1 MPSAVLRIDADTS
14 GLARALGDARAQA
27 AATEKAVGSAFTR
40 AGRAATASG
49 EAMARA
55 QQRAEAAAVR
65 AARAQENAQR
75 RAASEAERS
84 AQRSAMAYTRAE
96 DQKRRASRM
105 SAQAAARAE
114 REATQIAQQEARK
127 RGLTAEQE
135 ARVKQQ
141 TLERLTRTYEAEER
155 RQTAIARREEA
166 ARTRDARR
174 EATERRRA
182 TRETNALGRTIGR
195 GISQTGSALATGA
208 RATHSQI
215 QDARQNRAVSE
226 RTLSQAVRA
235 LGFSEADVAAT
246 RTRVRQFVEQTGMSF
261 ADVSQALNIGQ
272 ARGSSLEAQ
281 GGESR
286 MAAVERALSIVREAN
301 AEGADPG
308 QYLAARGRLQASG
321 LRGDA
326 LKGATR
332 FALAAAQAGQVEVD
346 QIIQQG
352 LPGASRLMADRAGAL
367 TRNTGE
373 SDTSFEERRQR
384 VMLHAFRESV
394 ATQEVLAASG
404 GRAGYTANTL
414 ASLQNFMNTPRRQEM
429 ALTNIRAAEAQVN
442 QTTPEGRA
450 RAAALR
456 SLYEGENAMFER
468 DPTRRGNA
476 MRLREGV
483 SPIEFAT
490 RVASATGNAQ
500 AGANIFAGGGHGNA
514 QAFLSNMRNL
524 MAVLGGERGQAV
536 QRMMASTGVTDETVR
551 RHTAGVEGD
560 TLAEMTRAQEKG
572 ANALTDNT
580 NALVEL
586 SNRISTWSASNPF
599 ASTALSV
606 GGGLFSSVLG
616 GALANRVG
624 GAFAGSS
631 IGRAITG
638 GGGVGGALAA
648 ARTGASG
655 LLGRAGR
662 AFFGVPGMLYE
673 GLSAVGAYGGTSQ
686 EDVARQRREG
696 AEWERQSVR
705 LNAAAAAAHRPP
717 PTAAEIGSA
726 VADALRSNPP
736 TISPTDAAQAAA
748 RAAPPGR

>member
-49 EAMARA
+49 EAMAR
-55 QQRAEAAAVR
+55 
-65 AARAQENAQR
+65 AQR

-174 EATERRRA
+174 EATERRKA

-208 RATHSQI
+208 RAMHSQI

-226 RTLSQAVRA
+226 RTLSQAVRNA
-235 LGFSEADVAAT
+235 GGSEADVAAT

-261 ADVSQALNIGQ
+261 SDVSQALNIGQ

-326 LKGATR
+326 LKGAMR

-367 TRNTGE
+367 RRNTGE
-373 SDTSFEERRQR
+373 SDTAFGERQQR
-384 VMLHAFRESV
+384 VRLHAFRESV

-429 ALTNIRAAEAQVN
+429 ALTNIRAAESQIN

-456 SLYEGENAMFER
+456 SLYEGENALFER
-468 DPTRRGNA
+468 DPTRTGNA

-500 AGANIFAGGGHGNA
+500 AGANVFAGGGHGNA

-524 MAVLGGERGQAV
+524 MAVLGGERGQAI
-536 QRMMASTGVTDETVR
+536 QRMMASTGVTDETVA

-580 NALVEL
+580 NALNRV
-586 SNRISTWSASNPF
+586 SNSFATWSAQNPH
-599 ASTALSV
+599 TAA
-606 GGGLFSSVLG
+606 
-616 GALANRVG
+616 ALAPVG
-624 GAFAGSS
+624 
-631 IGRAITG
+631 
-638 GGGVGGALAA
+638 
-648 ARTGASG
+648 
-655 LLGRAGR
+655 
-662 AFFGVPGMLYE
+662 
-673 GLSAVGAYGGTSQ
+673 
-686 EDVARQRREG
+686 
-696 AEWERQSVR
+696 
-705 LNAAAAAAHRPP
+705 AAAAAIVGPKAAATGLAGAAGLGGILNNFR
-717 PTAAEIGSA
+717 TAATGRDLEGNRVGFGERFLRGHAGLLGVVGGLGGAALNTVTGSTDAAGYAMRRAQDRPGTQRDPNVDLPERIVRALQSA
-726 VADALRSNPP
+726 VFTATVDP
-736 TISPTDAAQAAA
+736 TTAAQAAS
-748 RAAPPGR
+748 RAPAPGRAQ